1 MNEIQSKT
9 ICKFEKHLFSVLW
22 FVFIQ
27 NLFSIIESRKSYLN
41 KNDCLRRKKSKHKR
55 YDTKRNG
62 DEKRHQGL
70 RTANHEYFK
79 EFRFE
84 NSSNNS
90 RVIFDPSMADQ

>member
-1 MNEIQSKT
+1 MRFKA
-9 ICKFEKHLFSVLW
+9 KLFVSLKSIYFQFLW

-27 NLFSIIESRKSYLN
+27 NLFLIIESRKSYLN

>member
-9 ICKFEKHLFSVLW
+9 ICKFEKHLFL
-22 FVFIQ
+22 VFMVCVHSKFF
-27 NLFSIIESRKSYLN
+27 LIIESRKSYLN